1 MATQKK
7 IETVAKLAEKLA
19 SAKSV
24 VLANYQGLTH
34 RQLEDL
40 RKAAKVAGGEFMVA
54 KNTLIKRSLSDT
66 NYQILTTNI
75 ESLSGP
81 TALLLSYKDEL
92 APLQAVASFIKQ
104 FQLPILKIGTLAGK
118 LLNGEELL
126 VITRLPSKEVL
137 LAQLTGQ
144 LASPLYRLH
153 HALTWNLQKLVLT
166 LKAIENTKS

>member
-7 IETVAKLAEKLA
+7 IETVQKLTEKLTQ
-19 SAKSV
+19 AKSV

-40 RKAAKVAGGEFMVA
+40 RKAAKTAGGDFMVV
-54 KNTLIKRSLSDT
+54 KNTLLERA
-66 NYQILTTNI
+66 ILTTKYQLPTAN
-75 ESLSGP
+75 SPGP

-126 VITRLPSKEVL
+126 AITRLPSKEVL

-153 HALTWNLQKLVLT
+153 HALTWNLQRLALT